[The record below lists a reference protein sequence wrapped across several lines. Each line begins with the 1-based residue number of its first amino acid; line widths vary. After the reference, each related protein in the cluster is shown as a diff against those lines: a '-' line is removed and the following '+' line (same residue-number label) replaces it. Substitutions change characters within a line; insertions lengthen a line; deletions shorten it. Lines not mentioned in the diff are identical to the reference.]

1 MSDLFYLYF
10 PTMPKG
16 TAQQKGVMVRNG
28 KPIFYR
34 KDNVQSA
41 RNQFIRALKPH
52 KPKNPSEKPIK
63 LYLWFAFDVKDKKK
77 WGKYKPTMPDVDN
90 IAKEFIDA
98 MVVTGFFAEDA
109 QVCRLS
115 VDKTYAE
122 KASICVKWE
131 ELNND
136 G

>member
-1 MSDLFYLYF
+1 MKDQFYLYF
-10 PTMPKG
+10 DTMPKG

-41 RNQFIRALKPH
+41 RNQFMRALKEH
-52 KPKNPSEKPIK
+52 KPIKPSEKPIK
-63 LYLWFAFDVKDKKK
+63 LHLWFAFDVKDKKK
-77 WGKYKPTMPDVDN
+77 WGKYKPTMPDCDN

-98 MVVTGFFAEDA
+98 MSKLGFFEDDA
-109 QVCRLS
+109 QICRLS

-122 KASICVKWE
+122 KASILVVWE
-131 ELNND
+131 EISQ
-136 G
+136 